1 MQGGEAPAGTAAS
14 LQHAAPAQQQ
24 PSTAQQGAS
33 AQQAASPQRVDFYVL
48 PGGDSRARLK
58 FACRLAEKA
67 YLARQRVLVWLQ
79 DVAEL
84 SSFDEL
90 LWTFS
95 DRSFVPHERYE
106 GTQPWQDAPVLLAC
120 PAQPA
125 AAGQIAAPQHPLAG
139 ADVLLNLADTV
150 PEAAVLAARV
160 LEVIDS
166 APERLQAGRTRF
178 RHYRDRGL
186 APQTHHLSADGD
198 GTP

>member
-1 MQGGEAPAGTAAS
+1 MQ
-14 LQHAAPAQQQ
+14 
-24 PSTAQQGAS
+24 
-33 AQQAASPQRVDFYVL
+33 VDFYVL
-48 PGGDSRARLK
+48 PGSDSRARLK

-67 YLARQRVLVWLQ
+67 YLARQRVLVWLE

-95 DRSFVPHERYE
+95 DRSFVPHERYA
-106 GTQPWQDAPVLLAC
+106 GAQPWQDAPVLLAC

-125 AAGQIAAPQHPLAG
+125 APGQLAAPQQSLA
-139 ADVLLNLADTV
+139 APDVLLNLASAV
-150 PEAAVLAARV
+150 PEAAAQAARV

-166 APERLQAGRTRF
+166 EPERLQAGRARF